1 MNEIATHIQKAYEH
15 ILQAD
20 KLLDN
25 IEGDGKSISAL
36 KIFFKDH
43 VSSHE
48 TYVDWTK
55 EYLEGGLNKN
65 EKRAR
70 SLSE

>member
-1 MNEIATHIQKAYEH
+1 MNEVAMHIQQAYGH
-15 ILQAD
+15 IQQAD
-20 KLLDN
+20 KLLDS

-55 EYLEGGLNKN
+55 EYLE
-65 EKRAR
+65 
-70 SLSE
+70 S